1 MNSSTKTITATMTS
15 FTGGTVAS
23 GSQFDFTINTLGNPI
38 SLAQFPM
45 RSISLRDASGN
56 NVNTFTTVS
65 TIIIQNTLAGTLTS
79 QTLSQ
84 STEVASAEA
93 VYTFRFTPANAIPTN
108 AKLELVYPSSVT
120 VPTSITCT
128 GVTGIPAGTVLDCT
142 TSHNTASRILTIL
155 NGFNLTSD
163 ISSAVSFQID
173 GISNPSTTTTSTFTL
188 STVTNDDFKIDTIDN
203 GLVPV
208 LECNS
213 PCKTCS
219 STDKDL

>member
-1 MNSSTKTITATMTS
+1 MTS

-38 SLAQFPM
+38 SLAQFAM
-45 RSISLRDASGN
+45 RAISLRDASNN
-56 NVNTFTTVS
+56 NVNTFTAAS

-84 STEVASAEA
+84 STDIASAKG

-120 VPTSITCT
+120 VPTSIICT
-128 GVTGIPAGTVLDCT
+128 GITGIPAGTVLDCA
-142 TSHNTASRILTIL
+142 TSHNTASRTLTIL
-155 NGFNLTSD
+155 NGFNSTSD
-163 ISSAVSFQID
+163 ITTAVSFQID
-173 GISNPSTTTTSTFTL
+173 GISNPSTTSTSSFTL
-188 STVTNDDFKIDTIDN
+188 STVSSDDFKIDTINN
-203 GLVPV
+203 GLVPT
-208 LECNS
+208 LQCNS

-219 STDKDL
+219 SSNKDL